1 MRRNNA
7 VRRSD
12 AGLPLVELLI
22 IAVII
27 GILAS
32 IGIPKRSNASAPAR
46 ESSPGRIAPQ
56 VSSSVKLAG
65 SGISRPPHAHLFP
78 RQLGRSSPSVSVLPA
93 SPV

>member
-56 VSSSVKLAG
+56 MSSSVKLAG
-65 SGISRPPHAHLFP
+65 SGISSAPHTYTSP
-78 RQLGRSSPSVSVLPA
+78 RQLSDSFQG
-93 SPV
+93 